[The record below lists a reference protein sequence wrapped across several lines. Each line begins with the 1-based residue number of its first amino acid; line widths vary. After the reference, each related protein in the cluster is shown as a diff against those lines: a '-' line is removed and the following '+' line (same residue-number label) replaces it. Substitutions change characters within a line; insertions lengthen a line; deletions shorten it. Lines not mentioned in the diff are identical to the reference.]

1 MSVATHKNIK
11 IMKKEYINPAMDIV
25 QINATQQL
33 LAGSVTLASESLE
46 STDPILSREL
56 DVTESFDLGDSDVTD
71 FDNF

>member
-1 MSVATHKNIK
+1 
-11 IMKKEYINPAMDIV
+11 MKKEYINPAMDIV

-33 LAGSVTLASESLE
+33 LAGSVTLAGELE

-56 DVTESFDLGDSDVTD
+56 DVTDSFDLTDSDVTD

>member
-1 MSVATHKNIK
+1 
-11 IMKKEYINPAMDIV
+11 MKKEYINPAMDIV

-33 LAGSVTLASESLE
+33 LAGSVTLAGELDPA
-46 STDPILSREL
+46 DPILSREL

>member
-1 MSVATHKNIK
+1 MSVATHKDIK

-33 LAGSVTLASESLE
+33 LAGSVTLAGELGSS
-46 STDPILSREL
+46 DPILSREL

>member
-1 MSVATHKNIK
+1 
-11 IMKKEYINPAMDIV
+11 MKKEYINPAMDIV

-33 LAGSVTLASESLE
+33 LAGSVTLAGELG

-56 DVTESFDLGDSDVTD
+56 DVTDDFDLSDSDVTD

>member
-1 MSVATHKNIK
+1 
-11 IMKKEYINPAMDIV
+11 MKKEYINPAMDIV

-33 LAGSVTLASESLE
+33 LAGSVTLAGELE

-56 DVTESFDLGDSDVTD
+56 DVTDSFDLTDNDVTD

>member
-1 MSVATHKNIK
+1 
-11 IMKKEYINPAMDIV
+11 MKKEYINPAMDIV

-33 LAGSVTLASESLE
+33 LAGSVTLAGELG

>member
-1 MSVATHKNIK
+1 M

-33 LAGSVTLASESLE
+33 LAGSVTLAGELGT
-46 STDPILSREL
+46 TDPILSREL
-56 DVTESFDLGDSDVTD
+56 DVTEDFDLTDSDVTD

>member
-1 MSVATHKNIK
+1 
-11 IMKKEYINPAMDIV
+11 MKKEYINPAMDIV

-33 LAGSVTLASESLE
+33 LAGSVTLAGELGSS
-46 STDPILSREL
+46 DPILSREL

>member
-1 MSVATHKNIK
+1 
-11 IMKKEYINPAMDIV
+11 MKKEYINPAMDIV

-33 LAGSVTLASESLE
+33 LAGSVTLAGELG

-56 DVTESFDLGDSDVTD
+56 DVTESFDLGDNDVTN

>member
-1 MSVATHKNIK
+1 M

-33 LAGSVTLASESLE
+33 LAGSVTLAGELGT
-46 STDPILSREL
+46 TDPILSREL
-56 DVTESFDLGDSDVTD
+56 DVTESFDLTDSDVTD

>member
-1 MSVATHKNIK
+1 MSVATHKDIK

-33 LAGSVTLASESLE
+33 LAGSVTLAGELE

-56 DVTESFDLGDSDVTD
+56 DVTDSFDLGDSDVTD

>member
-1 MSVATHKNIK
+1 M

-33 LAGSVTLASESLE
+33 LAGSVTLAGELGT
-46 STDPILSREL
+46 TDPILSREL

>member
-1 MSVATHKNIK
+1 
-11 IMKKEYINPAMDIV
+11 MKKEYINPAMDIV

-33 LAGSVTLASESLE
+33 LAGSVTLAGELG

-56 DVTESFDLGDSDVTD
+56 DVTDDFDLGDSDVTD

>member
-1 MSVATHKNIK
+1 
-11 IMKKEYINPAMDIV
+11 MKKEYINPAMDIV

-33 LAGSVTLASESLE
+33 LAGSVTLAGELG

-56 DVTESFDLGDSDVTD
+56 DVTESFDLTDSDVTD

>member
-1 MSVATHKNIK
+1 
-11 IMKKEYINPAMDIV
+11 MKKEYINPAMDIV

>member
-1 MSVATHKNIK
+1 
-11 IMKKEYINPAMDIV
+11 MKKEYINPAMDIV

-33 LAGSVTLASESLE
+33 LAGSVTLAGESLE

>member
-1 MSVATHKNIK
+1 
-11 IMKKEYINPAMDIV
+11 MKKEYINPAMDIV

-56 DVTESFDLGDSDVTD
+56 DVTESFDLGDSDVTN